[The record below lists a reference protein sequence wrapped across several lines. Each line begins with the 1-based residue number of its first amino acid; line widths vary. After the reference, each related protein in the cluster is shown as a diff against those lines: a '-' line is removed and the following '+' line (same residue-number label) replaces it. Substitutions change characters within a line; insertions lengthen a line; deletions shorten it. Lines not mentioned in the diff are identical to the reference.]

1 MGWFVSALGVAL
13 ALAGAAAIASGV
25 PYIQLEWG
33 WTEVIAGTTALS
45 AGIVTLAIGAVL
57 FALRG
62 LRRVL
67 DAVAA
72 AGVPAGTAIP
82 TVLPFPDADPDSGA
96 APAGNGGASS
106 AMPEPAAPP
115 ARRRWGRP
123 TSKLRASSGEGASP
137 DEGADSPSVAPGG
150 RLAATGDA
158 EFGDPPSTSAA
169 PVRKMD
175 DGFADH
181 RPSIDPAS
189 PLRTV
194 GAADVGGEHA
204 PTFDRG
210 SGPAPSFI
218 PSRKLEEPARH
229 VAEVPTVVGR
239 YEAGGASYV
248 LFSDGAIEV
257 AAETGTHRFASMQD
271 LRDHIERQEAVE

>member
-72 AGVPAGTAIP
+72 AGVPAETAIP
-82 TVLPFPDADPDSGA
+82 TVLAFPDADPDTGA
-96 APAGNGGASS
+96 APARNGGASS

-115 ARRRWGRP
+115 VKRRWGRL
-123 TSKLRASSGEGASP
+123 TSKLRASPGEGASP
-137 DEGADSPSVAPGG
+137 DEGADGPSVAPGG
-150 RLAATGDA
+150 RMAATGDA
-158 EFGDPPSTSAA
+158 ESGDPPWTSAA

-189 PLRTV
+189 PLRAV
-194 GAADVGGEHA
+194 GAADVGSEHA

-218 PSRKLEEPARH
+218 PSRKLEEAAGH
-229 VAEVPTVVGR
+229 VADVPTVVGR

-248 LFSDGAIEV
+248 LFSDGGIEV
-257 AAETGTHRFASMQD
+257 SAETGTHRFASMQD
-271 LRDHIERQEAVE
+271 LRDHIQRQEAVE

>member
-1 MGWFVSALGVAL
+1 MAWFVSALGVAL

-67 DAVAA
+67 DAA

-82 TVLPFPDADPDSGA
+82 TVLPFPDADPDTGA
-96 APAGNGGASS
+96 APARNGGASS

-115 ARRRWGRP
+115 VKRRWGRL
-123 TSKLRASSGEGASP
+123 TSKLRASPGEGASP
-137 DEGADSPSVAPGG
+137 DEGADGPSVAPGG
-150 RLAATGDA
+150 RMAATGVA
-158 EFGDPPSTSAA
+158 ESGDPPWTSAA

-189 PLRTV
+189 PLRAV
-194 GAADVGGEHA
+194 GAADVGSEHA

-218 PSRKLEEPARH
+218 PSRKIEEAAGH
-229 VAEVPTVVGR
+229 VADVPTVVGR

-248 LFSDGAIEV
+248 LFSDGGIEV
-257 AAETGTHRFASMQD
+257 SAETGTHRFASMQD
-271 LRDHIERQEAVE
+271 LRDHIQRQVAVE